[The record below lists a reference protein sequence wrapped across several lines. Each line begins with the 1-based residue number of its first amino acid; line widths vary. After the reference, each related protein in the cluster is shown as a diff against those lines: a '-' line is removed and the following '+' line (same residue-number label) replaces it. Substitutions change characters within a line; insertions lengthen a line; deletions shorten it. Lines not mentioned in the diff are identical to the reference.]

1 MPSTPK
7 VLYHNIAGV
16 TGLSSI
22 SIMESY
28 NAAMSVANIEC
39 ESTTLSLG
47 DSISFSAGFS
57 SDYGKMFTGYVRKIE
72 QSLPDYKTLI
82 ICEDELAKATDYFIA
97 ADDQEKPFERK
108 NILTQDLVEDIL
120 NLAQITSFTY
130 SVPLSVTWGTG
141 SKGVQFNL
149 TTAYQAARTIADA
162 LAWSIYADRDGVVHL
177 ANVNPYWTSE
187 SIDFTWTLASTNI
200 ESISHE
206 RSTENLRNRVVVYG
220 VTGVQASAS
229 VSSAYLPA
237 GFYKTSV
244 IATSIIDSNSQAQQV
259 ADLNLTRFNR
269 LTERVL
275 VEIEGNHAVE
285 PRKFA
290 TVTETYTNTSGN
302 WFIYQ
307 VESRFDS
314 SGFKQRVV
322 LAK

>member
-1 MPSTPK
+1 MPATPK
-7 VLYHNIAGV
+7 VLYHNISGV
-16 TGLSSI
+16 SDLESI
-22 SIMESY
+22 DVKESY
-28 NAAMSVANIEC
+28 NSAMSVARIEC
-39 ESTTLSLG
+39 GSTSLNLG

-57 SDYGKMFTGYVRKIE
+57 SSYGKMFTGYVREIS
-72 QSLPDYKTLI
+72 QSLPDYKTVLT
-82 ICEDELAKATDYFIA
+82 CEDELAKATDFFMA
-97 ADDQEKPFERK
+97 SNDPEKPFERK
-108 NILTQDLVEDIL
+108 NILTENLIHDIL
-120 NLAQITSFTY
+120 DQAQITNYAY

-162 LAWSIYADRDGVVHL
+162 LAWSMYADRNGQVHL
-177 ANVNPYWTSE
+177 ADVKPYWTAE
-187 SIDFTWTLASTNI
+187 SIDFDWDLNDKNI
-200 ESISHE
+200 FSISHE

-220 VTGVQASAS
+220 VTGVQAQAS

-244 IATSIIDSNSQAQQV
+244 IASSIIDNNTIAQQT

-269 LTERVL
+269 LTERL
-275 VEIEGNHAVE
+275 LLEIEGNYLVE

-314 SGFKQRVV
+314 SGFKQRLV
-322 LAK
+322 LSK

>member
-16 TGLSSI
+16 TSLKSI
-22 SIMESY
+22 TVTESY
-28 NAAMSVANIEC
+28 NAAMSTAAIDC
-39 ESTTLSLG
+39 ESTTLNLG
-47 DSISFSAGFS
+47 DSITFNAGFS
-57 SDYGKMFTGYVRKIE
+57 GTYGKMFTGYVRKIE
-72 QSLPDYKTLI
+72 QTLPEYRTMI
-82 ICEDELAKATDYFIA
+82 ICEDELAKATDYFMA
-97 ADDQEKPFERK
+97 SDDPEHPFEKK
-108 NILTQDLVEDIL
+108 NILTENLIHDIL
-120 NLAQITSFTY
+120 EQAQITNYAY

-149 TTAYQAARTIADA
+149 TTAYMAARTIADA
-162 LAWSIYADRDGVVHL
+162 LAWSIYADRNGQVHL
-177 ANVNPYWTSE
+177 ADVKPYWTSE
-187 SIDFTWTLASTNI
+187 GIDFTWTLATGNI
-200 ESISHE
+200 IGISHE

-220 VTGVQASAS
+220 VTGVQAQASA
-229 VSSAYLPA
+229 SSAYLPA

-244 IATSIIDSNSQAQQV
+244 IASQIIDNNTLAQQT

-269 LTERVL
+269 LTEKLL
-275 VEIEGNHAVE
+275 VEIEGDYLVE

-322 LAK
+322 LTK

>member
-7 VLYHNIAGV
+7 VLYHNISGV
-16 TGLSSI
+16 TGLESI
-22 SIMESY
+22 DIKESFGS
-28 NAAMSVANIEC
+28 AMSTARIDC
-39 ESTTLSLG
+39 DSTTLSLG

-57 SDYGKMFTGYVRKIE
+57 SSYGKMFTGYVREIV
-72 QSLPDYKTLI
+72 QSLPDYKTVI
-82 ICEDELAKATDYFIA
+82 TCEDELAKATDFFMA
-97 ADDQEKPFERK
+97 ADDPEKPFERK

-120 NLAQITSFTY
+120 NQAQITNYAY

-162 LAWSIYADRDGVVHL
+162 LAWSMYADRNGQVHL
-177 ANVNPYWTSE
+177 ADVKPYWTSE
-187 SIDFTWTLASTNI
+187 SIDFNWDLSDQNILA
-200 ESISHE
+200 ISHE

-229 VSSAYLPA
+229 IASAYLPA
-237 GFYKTSV
+237 GFYKTAV
-244 IATSIIDSNSQAQQV
+244 IASAIIENQTLAQQV

-269 LTERVL
+269 LTERL
-275 VEIEGNHAVE
+275 LLEIEGNYTVE